1 MKLRLKEIRKKY
13 GFTKKEIADIIGV
26 SFIKYFLYENKL
38 LKINANE
45 LITLSQHFNISI
57 DYVIGLSDE
66 CKPLYREDNLSWI
79 IPYV

>member
-1 MKLRLKEIRKKY
+1 MELRLKEIRIQY

-26 SFIKYFLYENKL
+26 SIIKYFLYENKL

-66 CKPLYREDNLSWI
+66 CKPLYGEDNLS
-79 IPYV
+79 

>member
-1 MKLRLKEIRKKY
+1 MELRLKEIRKQY

-26 SFIKYFLYENKL
+26 SCIKYFLYENKL

-45 LITLSQHFNISI
+45 LIILSQHFNISI

-66 CKPLYREDNLSWI
+66 YKPLYREDNLS
-79 IPYV
+79 

>member
-26 SFIKYFLYENKL
+26 SIIKYFLYENKL

-66 CKPLYREDNLSWI
+66 CKPLYREDNLS
-79 IPYV
+79 

>member
-66 CKPLYREDNLSWI
+66 CKPLYREDNLS
-79 IPYV
+79 

>member
-1 MKLRLKEIRKKY
+1 MELRLKEIRIQD

-26 SFIKYFLYENKL
+26 SIIKYFLYENKL

-66 CKPLYREDNLSWI
+66 CKPLYGEDNLS
-79 IPYV
+79 

>member
-1 MKLRLKEIRKKY
+1 MKLRLKEIRKR
-13 GFTKKEIADIIGV
+13 
-26 SFIKYFLYENKL
+26 YENKL

-66 CKPLYREDNLSWI
+66 CKPLYREDNLS
-79 IPYV
+79 

>member
-1 MKLRLKEIRKKY
+1 MEFRLKEIRKQY

-26 SFIKYFLYENKL
+26 SFIKYFLYENKI

-66 CKPLYREDNLSWI
+66 CKPLYREDNLS
-79 IPYV
+79 